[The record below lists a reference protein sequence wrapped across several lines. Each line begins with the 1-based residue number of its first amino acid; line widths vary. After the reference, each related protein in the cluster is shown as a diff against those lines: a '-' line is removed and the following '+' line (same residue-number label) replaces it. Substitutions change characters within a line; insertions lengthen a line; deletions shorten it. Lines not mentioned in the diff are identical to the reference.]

1 MSYRPGY
8 SPTFLTPRLP
18 DLERRGYDKD
28 DMAFRKDSAVEP
40 DRYLREYLK
49 TTYFDRALLTISD
62 IYHRGVALILLK
74 QAGGNRNDE

>member
-28 DMAFRKDSAVEP
+28 DMAFRKDSVEP
-40 DRYLREYLK
+40 DRNLREYLK
-49 TTYFDRALLTISD
+49 TTYFDRALGTISD
-62 IYHRGVALILLK
+62 IYPRRVALILLK

>member
-1 MSYRPGY
+1 VSYRPGY

-28 DMAFRKDSAVEP
+28 DMAFRKDSVEP

-49 TTYFDRALLTISD
+49 TIYFDRALLTISD

>member
-28 DMAFRKDSAVEP
+28 DMAFRKDSVEP

-49 TTYFDRALLTISD
+49 TIYFDRALLTISD